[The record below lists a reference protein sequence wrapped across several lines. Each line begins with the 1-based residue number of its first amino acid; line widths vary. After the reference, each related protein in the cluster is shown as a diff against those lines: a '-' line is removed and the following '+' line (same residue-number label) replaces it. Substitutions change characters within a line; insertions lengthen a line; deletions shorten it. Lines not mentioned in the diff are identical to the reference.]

1 MCADRPHVSQVLKHS
16 NYLQTV
22 YSLVQSSSVKIK
34 IFSKALIARLIPVD
48 TIKDDV
54 AVLLLIDDEE
64 LHYLIKILTLSQSK
78 YAAVP
83 IVPVMVDLSRSPHNL
98 YAFVTKG
105 IASLLSDIMDSISEH
120 DQIMAAQLIWRI
132 MTFNYKENES
142 TSAIICDGTLQKSLD
157 DEGNLS
163 RSKSCATLFKYPLI
177 HYHVMGNGE
186 INIAITDKLIT
197 TSAL

>member
-1 MCADRPHVSQVLKHS
+1 M
-16 NYLQTV
+16 
-22 YSLVQSSSVKIK
+22 QSSSVKIK

-64 LHYLIKILTLSQSK
+64 LDYLIKILTLSQSK

-98 YAFVTKG
+98 YAFVAKG

-142 TSAIICDGTLQKSLD
+142 TSAIIYDGTLQKSLD

-163 RSKSCATLFKYPLI
+163 SSRSCSTLFKYPLI
-177 HYHVMGNGE
+177 HYRVMGNGE
-186 INIAITDKLIT
+186 INIAIHR
-197 TSAL
+197 